1 MIHNDDWA
9 IKSRVISEQFL
20 GPVDHAM
27 SRDGHIYFLTKNNN
41 YSKNIFIY
49 QEEGDLHPV
58 HAQGQADLGQEE
70 EEKETIVLVNF
81 HFLHFYFLQ
90 CFVIL
95 IIFAHSCFCLMSG
108 NTKAVLAINNMLQ
121 VV

>member
-1 MIHNDDWA
+1 MRPAHPQAQRDWH
-9 IKSRVISEQFL
+9 ELQHHL
-20 GPVDHAM
+20 GPAREENCWLQPNQQAVSSLPAREIPHNVHT
-27 SRDGHIYFLTKNNN
+27 RGRHPQ
-41 YSKNIFIY
+41 

-58 HAQGQADLGQEE
+58 HAPGQADLGQEE

-95 IIFAHSCFCLMSG
+95 KIPLRLF
-108 NTKAVLAINNMLQ
+108 
-121 VV
+121 